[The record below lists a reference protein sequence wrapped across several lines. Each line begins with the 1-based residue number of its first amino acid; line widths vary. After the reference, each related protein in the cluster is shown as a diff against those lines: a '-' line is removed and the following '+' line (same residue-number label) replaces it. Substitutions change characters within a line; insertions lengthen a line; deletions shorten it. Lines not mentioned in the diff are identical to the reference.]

1 LKKSQADRKLRCS
14 AQSGFTLIEVVVA
27 LAVAA
32 LGLSFLMA
40 AASTG
45 LGNAGLADQYIEA
58 TRRAQSHLAELGVT
72 EPLHP
77 GVRAGDDGGG
87 YSWRSWISSPRL
99 HDRPPAPEG
108 IVPLGL
114 YAVEVTIS
122 WRSGDSIKSVSLRS
136 QRVAG
141 P

>member
-1 LKKSQADRKLRCS
+1 MKKIQTEPRRHRS

-27 LAVAA
+27 LAIAA

-45 LGNAGLADQYIEA
+45 LGNASLADQYIEA

-72 EPLHP
+72 ERLVA
-77 GVRAGDDGGG
+77 GIRSGDDGGG
-87 YSWRSWISSPRL
+87 YSWRSRISPPQL
-99 HDRPPAPEG
+99 HDALQAPEG
-108 IVPLGL
+108 VAALGL

-122 WRSGDSIKSVSLRS
+122 WRTGDSIRNVSLRS
-136 QRVAG
+136 QRIAR

>member
-1 LKKSQADRKLRCS
+1 MKKTPTDRRRHRS
-14 AQSGFTLIEVVVA
+14 VQSGFTLIEVVVA
-27 LAVAA
+27 LAIAA

-72 EPLHP
+72 ERLRP
-77 GVRAGDDGGG
+77 GIRSGDDGGG
-87 YSWRSWISSPRL
+87 YSWRSWVSAPQVQ
-99 HDRPPAPEG
+99 DAVPAPEG
-108 IVPLGL
+108 VALLGL
-114 YAVEVTIS
+114 YAVKVTIS
-122 WRSGDSIKSVSLRS
+122 WRGGDSVKSVSLQS
-136 QRVAG
+136 QRIAR

>member
-1 LKKSQADRKLRCS
+1 MKKTQTDPRRHRS

-27 LAVAA
+27 LAIAA

-45 LGNAGLADQYIEA
+45 LGNASLADQYIEA
-58 TRRAQSHLAELGVT
+58 TRRAESHLAELGVT
-72 EPLHP
+72 APLHQ
-77 GVRAGDDGGG
+77 GVRAGDDGNG
-87 YSWRSWISSPRL
+87 YSWRSQIS
-99 HDRPPAPEG
+99 PPKFDAPPTSEG
-108 IVPLGL
+108 AAPLGL

-122 WRSGDSIKSVSLRS
+122 WQSLGSIRSVSLRS
-136 QRVAG
+136 QRVAR

>member
-1 LKKSQADRKLRCS
+1 LKKNRADGGGHRS
-14 AQSGFTLIEVVVA
+14 AQSGFTLFEVVVA
-27 LAVAA
+27 LAIAA

-45 LGNAGLADQYIEA
+45 LASAGLADQYIEA
-58 TRRAQSHLAELGVT
+58 TRRAQSHLAETGVT

-87 YSWRSWISSPRL
+87 YSWRSRISPPRL
-99 HDRPPAPEG
+99 HDAPPASEG
-108 IVPLGL
+108 MAPLGL

-122 WRSGDSIKSVSLRS
+122 WRTGDSIKSVALRS
-136 QRVAG
+136 QRVAR